1 MSKKKGQNVFV
12 RNALRLREITPLTVN
27 QKKLFDTHAK
37 GGQLFVHGCPGT
49 GKSFLSI
56 YLALTELMKD
66 DCPFRRII
74 ILRSTVPAR
83 DQGFL
88 PGTAEEKSAIYETPY
103 QAIFTELFNRP
114 DAYDLLKEEGTVEF
128 VTTSFLRGMSFKD
141 SIIIVD
147 EMQNLTFEELNTVI
161 SRVGDNSKVMF
172 LGDYYQTDLN
182 KKRNDVSGYVKF
194 KSILETIDEFSFV
207 QMDIEDIVRSLIV
220 KKYIIARIKY
230 EEVHEAFDPA

>member
-1 MSKKKGQNVFV
+1 MAKKKGQNVFV
-12 RNALRLREITPLTVN
+12 RNALKLREIVPLTAN
-27 QKKLFDTHAK
+27 QNKLFLSYETGK
-37 GGQLFVHGCPGT
+37 CLFVHGCPGT
-49 GKSFLSI
+49 GKSFLNI
-56 YLALTELMKD
+56 YLACKEMMHED
-66 DCPFRRII
+66 NQYRRII
-74 ILRSTVPAR
+74 ILRSTVPSR

-114 DAYDLLKEEGTVEF
+114 DAYDLLKDEGTVEF

-147 EMQNLTFEELNTVI
+147 EIQNLTFEELNTVI
-161 SRVGDNSKVMF
+161 SRVGDNSKVIF

-194 KSILETIDEFSFV
+194 KAILETIDEFSFV
-207 QMDIEDIVRSLIV
+207 QMDIEDIVRSLLV

-230 EEVHEAFDPA
+230 EEVHEAFDGV